1 MMSVEEIHEYYKN
14 AFDSKSYS
22 RYCSIANNIL
32 RKINITPDTCVLD
45 YGCGT
50 GILSH
55 YLCEKYNCNIDAF
68 DLSKDEIENAEV
80 AWKDDKIN
88 WKTIENFDFPF
99 EKYDIIISSQVIE
112 HVHNVGN
119 YLCRINSMLKSEGML
134 IIGLP
139 NILNFRYLYTQLRFS
154 NKLGGGISK
163 KALLHYDKGI
173 NHINA
178 WDSAHFITLLASCG
192 FEMID
197 YLPTEGVAIPIFN
210 FFNKKIGYLDRKNK
224 GIFKNLCY
232 TMHYTFKKVKY
243 VNIGNFD

>member
-1 MMSVEEIHEYYKN
+1 MTVDEIHEYYQN
-14 AFDSKSYS
+14 SFDSKNGS
-22 RYCSIANNIL
+22 RYFSIANRIL
-32 RKINITPDTCVLD
+32 DKMNITQDTCVLD

-55 YLCEKYNCNIDAF
+55 YLYEKYSCSVDAV
-68 DLSKDEIENAEV
+68 DLSEAEVKNAEA
-80 AWKDDKIN
+80 AWKDDRIN
-88 WKTIENFDFPF
+88 WITTENFDFPF

-119 YLCRINSMLKSEGML
+119 YLCRINSMLKSGGNL

-139 NILNFRYLYTQLRFS
+139 NNLNFRYLYTQWRFS

-163 KALLHYDKGI
+163 EMLAHYDKGMD
-173 NHINA
+173 HINA
-178 WDSAHFITLLASCG
+178 WDSAHFVTLLASCG
-192 FEMID
+192 FEMMD
-197 YLPTEGVAIPIFN
+197 YLPTEGVAIPVFN
-210 FFNKKIGYLDRKNK
+210 FLNRKMGYLDKKNK

-243 VNIGNFD
+243 VKINNFD